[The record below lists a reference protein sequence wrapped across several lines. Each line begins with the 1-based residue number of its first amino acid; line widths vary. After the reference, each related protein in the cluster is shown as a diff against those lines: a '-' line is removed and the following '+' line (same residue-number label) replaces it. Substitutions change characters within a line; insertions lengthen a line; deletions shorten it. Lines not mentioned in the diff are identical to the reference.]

1 MFSPELENELLVND
15 IILRVYNK
23 NPAVFINMKLNP
35 FITDITKQIDLDR
48 QTLYALRMRSE
59 FDNISKLNEKDT
71 FEVQQ
76 TLRG

>member
-48 QTLYALRMRSE
+48 
-59 FDNISKLNEKDT
+59 
-71 FEVQQ
+71 
-76 TLRG
+76 